1 MYTHQW
7 LKTKLEEKY
16 HNNIFFAEVDG
27 RADVV
32 CFRKVT
38 KYFINNNWYSNR
50 KTDPEEEVTELI
62 LGDIRAAEFDCDRYP
77 SAEEISDIEHG
88 LECLPRYL
96 KQFLKG
102 ILKTGLKQLSIGQA
116 IVQSTRPRS
125 YLSPVL
131 FGLAVELDHI
141 FGSKWLLTELN
152 KLGFCLEPEEVN
164 HFKQPVVETENIS
177 SYL

>member
-16 HNNIFFAEVDG
+16 HNIFFAEVDG
-27 RADVV
+27 RDGVV
-32 CFRKVT
+32 CFREVT
-38 KYFINNNWYSNR
+38 KYLINDNWFSNR
-50 KTDPEEEVTELI
+50 KTDPEEMDERIIKLATKLI
-62 LGDIRAAEFDCDRYP
+62 LGDIRAAEFDCDRCP
-77 SAEEISDIEHG
+77 STEEISDIEHG
-88 LECLPRYL
+88 LQCLPRFL

-102 ILKTGLKQLSIGQA
+102 LLKTGLKQLS

-131 FGLAVELDHI
+131 FGLAVVLNHI

-152 KLGFCLEPEEVN
+152 KLGFCLG
-164 HFKQPVVETENIS
+164 
-177 SYL
+177 